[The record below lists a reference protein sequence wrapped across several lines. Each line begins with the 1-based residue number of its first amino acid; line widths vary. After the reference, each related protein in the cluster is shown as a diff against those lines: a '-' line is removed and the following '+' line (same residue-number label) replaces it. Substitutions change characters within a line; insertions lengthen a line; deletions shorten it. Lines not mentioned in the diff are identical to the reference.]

1 VAHESFERTEQV
13 LGPSNRKLGLTFAVV
28 FLVIG
33 LLPVLWGGRLR
44 VWSISVGIAFATVA
58 FVVPRVLGPLNRLW
72 MRLGLLLHRVVSPI
86 VLGIMFFLVITPMGL
101 VMRTL
106 RKDPLRLRFEPQTG
120 SYWIPRQPPGPQPK
134 DLPEQF

>member
-1 VAHESFERTEQV
+1 VAHESFERKEQV

-28 FLVIG
+28 FSVIG
-33 LLPVLWGGRLR
+33 LLPVLLGGRLR
-44 VWSISVGIAFATVA
+44 VWSVGVGIAFAAVA
-58 FVVPRVLGPLNRLW
+58 FVVPRALGPLNRLW

-86 VLGIMFFLVITPMGL
+86 MLSIMFFLVITPMGL
-101 VMRTL
+101 VMRAL